1 MVRMLEINYEITP
14 NILKAVSSTFFL
26 IYRRWIPSFLPG
38 IPVHVGFSINAL
50 QQISL
55 SEFSSR
61 LSVSD

>member
-1 MVRMLEINYEITP
+1 MKSPPTFLRQLAQ
-14 NILKAVSSTFFL
+14 LFFL